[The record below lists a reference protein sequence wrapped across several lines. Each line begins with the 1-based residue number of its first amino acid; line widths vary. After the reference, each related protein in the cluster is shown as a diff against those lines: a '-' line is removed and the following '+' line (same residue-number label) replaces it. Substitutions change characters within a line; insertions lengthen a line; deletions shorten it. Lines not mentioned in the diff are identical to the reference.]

1 MNDQQPTTGEQSVT
15 LRLASSN
22 PNPVRH
28 IPPEACETIRRLIRT
43 RQEVFELIEQLESE
57 VRMSFDDFRILET
70 LDLDYPDWP
79 TDQQITPDDARTFI
93 KKARGEA
100 MLDADRWQPMDVP
113 DNVVS
118 VNDWILGYRD
128 EKQDN

>member
-1 MNDQQPTTGEQSVT
+1 MNDQQPTALQQTVA

-22 PNPVRH
+22 SNPVRH
-28 IPPEACETIRRLIRT
+28 IPPAACETIRRLIRS
-43 RQEVFELIEQLESE
+43 RQEAFELIEQLESE
-57 VRMSFDDFRILET
+57 TRLQFDDTLMQDA
-70 LDLDYPDWP
+70 LDLDYSDWP
-79 TDQQITPDDARTFI
+79 ADMQVTPDDARTFI

-100 MLDADRWQPMDVP
+100 VLDADRWQPMDVP